1 MVYLRIMPFG
11 LRGGNQD
18 TTTLVE
24 EEGTALMPAGGPGTR
39 RKDIATSAWRASIC
53 VCVFV
58 FVQAH
63 AGCWIAIKVNRLFF
77 ADWKS

>member
-39 RKDIATSAWRASIC
+39 RKDIATSAWQASIC
-53 VCVFV
+53 VCVCV
-58 FVQAH
+58 C
-63 AGCWIAIKVNRLFF
+63 AGTCWVL
-77 ADWKS
+77 DGY